1 MEEGGELK
9 TMQSGK
15 EIDLNTTLPAFID
28 FTNALRQA
36 KTGLIVNSTKEFSD
50 NEKKLNQVRGLS
62 LLISAQ
68 ETLIT
73 LARSQIEYRSRQ
85 KWLKKN
91 KDLAEDK
98 QELFVEKD
106 TPVENM
112 KYDYSKLMFWNDF
125 LIECRQAILTAE
137 KTYQREDDFMYIEQI
152 NGEEVARLTDNFWD
166 MLKDLQTSF
175 SEIHLLMMVNKVI
188 SSGVEQDEELTYQ
201 EQEKLFIERVREA

>member
-1 MEEGGELK
+1 MEEGELK

-28 FTNALRQA
+28 FREALRQA
-36 KTGLIVNSTKEFSD
+36 KTGIIYNSTKEFTD

-73 LARSQIEYRSRQ
+73 LSRSQIEYRSRQ

-91 KDLAEDK
+91 KDLEEK
-98 QELFVEKD
+98 EQEQFLEKEI
-106 TPVENM
+106 PVENM

-125 LIECRQAILTAE
+125 LIECRQAILKAE
-137 KTYQREDDFMYIEQI
+137 KTTQKEDDFMIVEQI

-175 SEIHLLMMVNKVI
+175 SEIHLLMMINKVI

>member
-1 MEEGGELK
+1 MEEGELK

-28 FTNALRQA
+28 FRDALRQA
-36 KTGLIVNSTKEFSD
+36 KTGIIPNSIKEFTD
-50 NEKKLNQVRGLS
+50 NEKRLNQVRGLS

-91 KDLAEDK
+91 KDLEEKK
-98 QELFVEKD
+98 QEQFLEKEI
-106 TPVENM
+106 PVENM

-125 LIECRQAILTAE
+125 LIECRQAILNAE
-137 KTYQREDDFMYIEQI
+137 KTTQKEDDFMVVEQI

-175 SEIHLLMMVNKVI
+175 SEIHLLMMINKVI
-188 SSGVEQDEELTYQ
+188 SSGVEQDEEYNLSRTR
-201 EQEKLFIERVREA
+201 KTIH

>member
-1 MEEGGELK
+1 MEEGELK

-28 FTNALRQA
+28 FREALRQA
-36 KTGLIVNSTKEFSD
+36 KTGIILNSTREFND

-73 LARSQIEYRSRQ
+73 LSRSQIEYRSRQ

-91 KDLAEDK
+91 KDLEEK
-98 QELFVEKD
+98 EQEQFLEKEI
-106 TPVENM
+106 PVENM

-125 LIECRQAILTAE
+125 LIECRQAILKAE
-137 KTYQREDDFMYIEQI
+137 KTTQKEDDFMVVEQI
-152 NGEEVARLTDNFWD
+152 NGEEIARLTENFWD

-175 SEIHLLMMVNKVI
+175 SEIHLLMMINKVI

>member
-1 MEEGGELK
+1 MEEGELK

-28 FTNALRQA
+28 FRDALRQA
-36 KTGLIVNSTKEFSD
+36 KTGIIPNSIKEFTD
-50 NEKKLNQVRGLS
+50 NEKRLNQVRGLS

-73 LARSQIEYRSRQ
+73 LARSQIEYRSKQ

-91 KDLAEDK
+91 KDLDEDK
-98 QELFVEKD
+98 QEQFLEKEI
-106 TPVENM
+106 PVENM

-125 LIECRQAILTAE
+125 LIECRQAILNAE
-137 KTYQREDDFMYIEQI
+137 KTTQKEDDFMIVEQI
-152 NGEEVARLTDNFWD
+152 NGEEIARLTDNFWD

-175 SEIHLLMMVNKVI
+175 SEIHLLMMINKVI